1 MSTSY
6 EVSYV
11 GDGTTTDFAVVP
23 DYIRKNHIFVE
34 LDGVPTTA
42 YTYFNDQTI
51 RFNTAPGVGVTIY
64 IVRRPPSDF
73 PLNTFTGTVITPKD
87 LNENF
92 SQAVQLTQVSLDDA
106 ANALGISQQAL
117 ALASQGAAVTPAVN
131 VAAIPGSPA
140 DGELVEVADSTGIE
154 GFTPL
159 TGLPVGFV
167 GSPGLRV
174 RLQYDD
180 TLSTWIW
187 LQSIVADPDARFAK
201 RTEISI
207 ADFNH
212 LATDTLRLQAAVDA
226 AVALNEPALVKLESG
241 KAYALGSTISVSGNK
256 VVIDLNQSLLIRT
269 SNYGNTFEFGYDITG
284 LNTYRDTFACSGI
297 KNGRIQA
304 TADTMTSG
312 WHISFRQT
320 WMPYVS
326 DLIIINGN
334 SGIEVRSCAELRAN
348 NLYIAIRDRAGLPAN
363 RFGILIG
370 AVSSGEYSGANHYIS
385 NLNLWGSRPS
395 LNPFPGASLSVGLRV
410 IGCDGLW
417 VTQAHIAGTQD
428 SNYQLLSQFGDF
440 IGNVSFVN
448 CMSDKCV
455 GNGLSIN
462 AANGTITSV
471 FWNGWISGGGR
482 RTVNEKTVTVIK
494 GASNTADIL
503 PDDSVTFVRSATQG
517 ATTYVQGVD
526 YDFTSNSI
534 DWSLGGSEP
543 AEDSSYSVTY
553 NFSGESFEIINV
565 GRGVNISAAGATV
578 EGSWPISDIQIS
590 GIIGG
595 HTLDAIRLSAL
606 RTSNIQFSNLNINT
620 NTERGQAN
628 GGILIERGR
637 DVLIDNYT
645 INGQDNAYYGIRIRT
660 DPASGAGAI
669 GVVDNVTIGTGRVQ
683 NCNWYRDTF
692 AGVPGIGVQV
702 TSTPTNVVID
712 GCNAR
717 NNPTNLIARAA
728 SGNLFPTQVTNSPD
742 LDPLRYTETWTP
754 GSIPANDSVFVSI
767 SAPGVLTKDFI
778 ERLSFSEAIA
788 DALIPSAQARPDS
801 IRVRLRNATASPVN
815 PGTFTVTAEVR
826 RNY

>member
-23 DYIRKNHIFVE
+23 DYIRKSHIFVE
-34 LDGVPTTA
+34 LNGVPTTA

-51 RFNTAPGVGVTIY
+51 RFNVAPGVGVAIY

-73 PLNTFTGTVITPKD
+73 PLNTFTGTVITPLA

-92 SQAVQLTQVSLDDA
+92 SQAVQLTQTSLDDA
-106 ANALGISQQAL
+106 ATALGISQQAL
-117 ALASQGAAVTPAVN
+117 ALASQGAAVTPAAN

-140 DGELVEVADSTGIE
+140 DGEIVEVTDSTGIE
-154 GFTPL
+154 GFTPM
-159 TGLPVGFV
+159 TGLPMGFV

-207 ADFNH
+207 KDFDH

-269 SNYGNTFEFGYDITG
+269 SNYGNTFSFGYDIPG

-348 NLYIAIRDRAGLPAN
+348 NIYIAIRDRAGLPAN

-370 AVSSGEYSGANHYIS
+370 AVSNGEYSGANHYIS

-428 SNYQLLSQFGDF
+428 ANYQLLSQFGDF

-455 GNGLSIN
+455 GTGLTIS

-517 ATTYVQGVD
+517 GTTYVQGVD

-543 AEDSSYSVTY
+543 AEGSSYSVTY
-553 NFSGESFEIINV
+553 NFSGASFEIINV
-565 GRGVNISAAGATV
+565 GRGVNITAAGTTV
-578 EGSWPISDIQIS
+578 AGSWPISDIQIS
-590 GIIGG
+590 GVIGG
-595 HTLDAIRLSAL
+595 HTLDAIRLNAL

-620 NTERGQAN
+620 NTERGQVN

-645 INGQDNAYYGIRIRT
+645 INGQDNAAYGIRIRT
-660 DPASGAGAI
+660 DPASGAEAI
-669 GVVDNVTIGTGRVQ
+669 GVVDNVTIGTGRVK
-683 NCNWYRDTF
+683 NCNWYRDTL

-702 TSTPTNVVID
+702 TGTPTNVVID

-717 NNPTNLIARAA
+717 NNPTNLIARASA
-728 SGNLFPTQVTNSPD
+728 GNLFPTQVTNSPD